1 MELNNLTK
9 KETTNAFARC
19 GKHNGKKI
27 GKYQLLLSA
36 LVLALL
42 CLTSCSNEISYRKL
56 PEKARN
62 FIETYFP
69 EQSLVYAER
78 DRDNG
83 QKEYEVRL
91 SNGTELEF
99 YESGDWKSVDCKYT
113 FLPEGIVPET
123 IVADIAVRYPG
134 AGIYEAERDAGGYE
148 ISIGNGLELIYS
160 ADGTFIR
167 EDRY

>member
-1 MELNNLTK
+1 MKLKNLTK
-9 KETTNAFARC
+9 EEKTSAYARC
-19 GKHNGKKI
+19 GRHGGKRTD
-27 GKYQLLLSA
+27 KYPLLLTA
-36 LVLALL
+36 LVLVVL
-42 CLTSCSNEISYRKL
+42 CLTCCSDEISYRKL

-62 FIETYFP
+62 FIEIYFP
-69 EQSLVYAER
+69 EQSCVYAER

-91 SNGTELEF
+91 SNGTEIEF
-99 YESGDWKSVDCKYT
+99 YESGDWKSVDCKYS

-134 AGIYEAERDAGGYE
+134 AGIYEAEREAGGYE

-160 ADGTFIR
+160 ADGRFIR
-167 EDRY
+167 EERF